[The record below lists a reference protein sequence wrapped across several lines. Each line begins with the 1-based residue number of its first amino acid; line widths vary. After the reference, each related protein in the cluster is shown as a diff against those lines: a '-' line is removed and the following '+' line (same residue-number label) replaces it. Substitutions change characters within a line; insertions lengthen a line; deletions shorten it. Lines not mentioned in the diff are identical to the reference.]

1 MKNLRTFAVMA
12 LSVPLFV
19 GCVSNGKFKRE
30 IAAQNA
36 ANETERTA
44 RMSADEA
51 IQADVQTLK
60 NDVQSLRTE
69 LQNLRTEFGA
79 KITAME
85 EGLKF
90 AFPVNFA
97 FDDATVRPE
106 DVPALDRF
114 AKVVQSYYQGS
125 KITVEGFAD
134 PAGTTA
140 YNRSLSMRRAEAVRA
155 HLTSAGL
162 SPELIDAIGYGETR
176 QVVVGA
182 ERDDPGAEKNRRV
195 VFVVESRG
203 EPTMAEANT
212 LQ

>member
-1 MKNLRTFAVMA
+1 MA
-12 LSVPLFV
+12 LSVPLFTA
-19 GCVSNGKFKRE
+19 CDSNGKFNRA
-30 IAAQNA
+30 IAEQNA

-51 IQADVQTLK
+51 IQADVQTLR

-90 AFPVNFA
+90 IFPVNFA

-140 YNRSLSMRRAEAVRA
+140 YNRALSMRRAEAVRA
-155 HLTSAGL
+155 HLTTAGL

>member
-12 LSVPLFV
+12 MAVPLATA
-19 GCVSNGKFKRE
+19 CVSNKKFNRT
-30 IAAQNA
+30 IAETNA
-36 ANETERTA
+36 AIETERTA
-44 RMSADEA
+44 RTSADEA
-51 IQADVQTLK
+51 IQADVQTLRT
-60 NDVQSLRTE
+60 DVQSLRTE

-90 AFPVNFA
+90 ALPVNFA
-97 FDDATVRPE
+97 FDDATVRAE

-114 AKVVQSYYQGS
+114 ARVVQNYYQGS

-134 PAGTTA
+134 PAGTNA
-140 YNRSLSMRRAEAVRA
+140 YNRALSMRRAEAVRA
-155 HLTSAGL
+155 HLTTAGV

>member
-1 MKNLRTFAVMA
+1 MKNLKAFAVMA
-12 LSVPLFV
+12 VTVPLFAA
-19 GCVSNGKFKRE
+19 CVSNKRFNRTVAE
-30 IAAQNA
+30 QNA
-36 ANETERTA
+36 AIESERTA
-44 RMSADEA
+44 RTSADEA
-51 IQADVQTLK
+51 LQSDVQTLK
-60 NDVQSLRTE
+60 TDVQNLRTE

-85 EGLKF
+85 DGLKF
-90 AFPVNFA
+90 ALPVNFA
-97 FDDATVRPE
+97 FDDATIRAE

-114 AKVVQSYYQGS
+114 AKIVQNYYQGS

-134 PAGTTA
+134 PAGTST
-140 YNRSLSMRRAEAVRA
+140 YNRSLSMRRAESVRA
-155 HLTSAGL
+155 HLTTAGL
-162 SPELIDAIGYGETR
+162 SPDLIDAIGYGETR
-176 QVVVGA
+176 LVVAGA

>member
-60 NDVQSLRTE
+60 SDVQSLRTE

-114 AKVVQSYYQGS
+114 AKVVQNYYQGS

-140 YNRSLSMRRAEAVRA
+140 YNRSLSMRRAESVRA

-176 QVVVGA
+176 QVVAGA

>member
-60 NDVQSLRTE
+60 SDVQSLRTE

-114 AKVVQSYYQGS
+114 AKVVQNYYQGS

-140 YNRSLSMRRAEAVRA
+140 YNRSLSMRRAESVRA